1 MICPKCGSQN
11 VAIQVVNEV
20 KLKNAHHGCLWWLI
34 IGWWWIP
41 IKWIFLTFPALLAKI
56 FIPNRQKAVNKTVR
70 KAVCQTCGNM
80 WSFTNS
86 DMKREIGNRNS
97 MAQITV
103 EDSIDPVDNN
113 ENALYSAE
121 KTSQTNSLPE
131 KETLQNESYFSEI
144 TKPITS
150 FNLNSIT
157 DYFRD
162 NKTFPQWPVNQNSIF
177 DKFAAWIDNFVF
189 NSDYRI
195 TTDKVLIVALISN
208 VLGFHRVYS
217 GRKIST
223 ILGWILLLFSFFSR
237 DIALFLLLPWL
248 IVDFIRISLGNYG
261 RLKTNQKADFRKVK
275 DHFLNKTLT
284 KNTAII
290 LSVSLLSLL
299 YVLLFSPKTD
309 TSKSNVTVSQTDIVV
324 SNSDNNDD
332 AIDVTLTVTPKVND
346 ENGSVLFGITTN
358 LPEDTVLMVTVSN
371 DNFIGQDKAT
381 ILSSGTG
388 YTAEFSNKGK
398 ALKGTYTVSVSMSLP
413 RLQKDSVRQI
423 IGEKGEKI
431 KGQYVYKSDISDEN
445 VVSAEFEFEF

>member
-162 NKTFPQWPVNQNSIF
+162 KSRLTNS
-177 DKFAAWIDNFVF
+177 W
-189 NSDYRI
+189 
-195 TTDKVLIVALISN
+195 
-208 VLGFHRVYS
+208 
-217 GRKIST
+217 
-223 ILGWILLLFSFFSR
+223 
-237 DIALFLLLPWL
+237 
-248 IVDFIRISLGNYG
+248 
-261 RLKTNQKADFRKVK
+261 
-275 DHFLNKTLT
+275 
-284 KNTAII
+284 
-290 LSVSLLSLL
+290 
-299 YVLLFSPKTD
+299 
-309 TSKSNVTVSQTDIVV
+309 
-324 SNSDNNDD
+324 
-332 AIDVTLTVTPKVND
+332 
-346 ENGSVLFGITTN
+346 
-358 LPEDTVLMVTVSN
+358 
-371 DNFIGQDKAT
+371 
-381 ILSSGTG
+381 
-388 YTAEFSNKGK
+388 
-398 ALKGTYTVSVSMSLP
+398 
-413 RLQKDSVRQI
+413 
-423 IGEKGEKI
+423 
-431 KGQYVYKSDISDEN
+431 
-445 VVSAEFEFEF
+445 

>member
-1 MICPKCGSQN
+1 M
-11 VAIQVVNEV
+11 QV
-20 KLKNAHHGCLWWLI
+20 G
-34 IGWWWIP
+34 
-41 IKWIFLTFPALLAKI
+41 IF
-56 FIPNRQKAVNKTVR
+56 
-70 KAVCQTCGNM
+70 
-80 WSFTNS
+80 
-86 DMKREIGNRNS
+86 
-97 MAQITV
+97 
-103 EDSIDPVDNN
+103 
-113 ENALYSAE
+113 
-121 KTSQTNSLPE
+121 
-131 KETLQNESYFSEI
+131 
-144 TKPITS
+144 
-150 FNLNSIT
+150 
-157 DYFRD
+157 FRD

-332 AIDVTLTVTPKVND
+332 AIDVASVFSVTEITEILERGIARLTDNQRQVYRMNFFDDLPVSTISKTL
-346 ENGSVLFGITTN
+346 N
-358 LPEDTVLMVTVSN
+358 LN
-371 DNFIGQDKAT
+371 
-381 ILSSGTG
+381 
-388 YTAEFSNKGK
+388 
-398 ALKGTYTVSVSMSLP
+398 
-413 RLQKDSVRQI
+413 
-423 IGEKGEKI
+423 
-431 KGQYVYKSDISDEN
+431 YKSVEHRLG
-445 VVSAEFEFEF
+445 SARKEVRKYVERMLA